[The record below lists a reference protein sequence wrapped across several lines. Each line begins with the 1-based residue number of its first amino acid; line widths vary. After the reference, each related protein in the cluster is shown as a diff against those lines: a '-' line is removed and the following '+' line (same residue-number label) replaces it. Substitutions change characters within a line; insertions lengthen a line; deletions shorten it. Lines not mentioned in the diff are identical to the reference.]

1 MSFAASIATLSLLQ
15 AALVAL
21 PRARRFPWPVPESR
35 WWGLVPPA
43 SIVLVVFG
51 IELFPHSADAL
62 AWLALVA
69 VPPLAALALGAL
81 LHGSR
86 PGWALVAVPL
96 FAVAWA
102 AQGSLAGETAATAL
116 TALACVALGWL
127 LVSVVPARWL
137 RWGVYAMAAI
147 DAALV
152 GAELL
157 QGPSGVLVAADPG
170 GLPRLQVLEFGAARM
185 GFGDA
190 FLAATV
196 GCLLAAEAA
205 FAADGP
211 KTALRLPFSARRQ
224 REGALLVAALGL
236 AFDLLFL
243 ALETLPAT
251 VPVALALAL
260 VEWRARR
267 GATLGGG
274 GSARMANEGDGV
286 DRREAGDRQRDAQ
299 P

>member
-1 MSFAASIATLSLLQ
+1 MPSFAVSIAGLSLLQ

-21 PRARRFPWPVPESR
+21 PRPQPPFGWMPESR
-35 WWGLVPPA
+35 WWALVPA
-43 SIVLVVFG
+43 GSIVLVVFG
-51 IELFPHSADAL
+51 IELLPGSADGL

-69 VPPLAALALGAL
+69 VPPLAALALGGL

-86 PGWALVAVPL
+86 PWWALVAVPL
-96 FAVAWA
+96 FGLAWA

-116 TALACVALGWL
+116 SALACIALGWL

-147 DAALV
+147 DAVLI

-170 GLPRLQVLEFGAARM
+170 GLPRLQVLELGAARM

-196 GCLLAAEAA
+196 GCLLALP
-205 FAADGP
+205 ADGP
-211 KTALRLPFSARRQ
+211 TTSKWRTFQARRQ
-224 REGALLVAALGL
+224 QEGAVLVAALGL
-236 AFDLLFL
+236 GFDLLFF
-243 ALETLPAT
+243 ALDTLPAT

-260 VEWRARR
+260 TEWRSRR
-267 GATLGGG
+267 GISG
-274 GSARMANEGDGV
+274 
-286 DRREAGDRQRDAQ
+286 GDR
-299 P
+299 

>member
-1 MSFAASIATLSLLQ
+1 VAVPSFAVSIAALSLLQ
-15 AALVAL
+15 AMLVVL
-21 PRARRFPWPVPESR
+21 PRAR
-35 WWGLVPPA
+35 PPA
-43 SIVLVVFG
+43 AWMPSSPWWALIPAGSIVVVVFG
-51 IELFPHSADAL
+51 IELLPDSADAL
-62 AWLALVA
+62 AWLALVT
-69 VPPLAALALGAL
+69 VPPLAALALGGL
-81 LHGSR
+81 VHGSR
-86 PGWALVAVPL
+86 PWWALAAVPL

-116 TALACVALGWL
+116 SALACVALGWL
-127 LVSVVPARWL
+127 LVSVVPASWL
-137 RWGVYAMAAI
+137 RWGIYAMAAI

-196 GCLLAAEAA
+196 GCLLA
-205 FAADGP
+205 GSR
-211 KTALRLPFSARRQ
+211 KRQ
-224 REGALLVAALGL
+224 LEGAALLAVLGL
-236 AFDLLFL
+236 SFDLLFF
-243 ALETLPAT
+243 ALDTLPAT

-260 VEWRARR
+260 TEWRSRR
-267 GATLGGG
+267 R
-274 GSARMANEGDGV
+274 SAGMADEGDGV
-286 DRREAGDRQRDAQ
+286 DRREAGDRQGDAQ

>member
-1 MSFAASIATLSLLQ
+1 VPSFAVSIAVLSLLQ

-21 PRARRFPWPVPESR
+21 PRARPSFGWMPESA
-35 WWGLVPPA
+35 WWALVPA
-43 SIVLVVFG
+43 GSIVLVVFG
-51 IELFPHSADAL
+51 IELLPDSADGL

-86 PGWALVAVPL
+86 PAWALAAVPL

-102 AQGSLAGETAATAL
+102 AQGSLAGEAAATAL
-116 TALACVALGWL
+116 SALACVALGWL
-127 LVSVVPARWL
+127 LVSVVAARWL

-147 DAALV
+147 DAALIA
-152 GAELL
+152 AELL

-170 GLPRLQVLEFGAARM
+170 GLPRLQVLELGAARM

-196 GCLLAAEAA
+196 GCLLATPPLS
-205 FAADGP
+205 ADGP
-211 KTALRLPFSARRQ
+211 KKGARVAFSARRQ
-224 REGALLVAALGL
+224 REGAVLVAALGL
-236 AFDLLFL
+236 SFDLLFF
-243 ALETLPAT
+243 ALDTLPAT

-260 VEWRARR
+260 TEWRFRR
-267 GATLGGG
+267 GSVGVADQ
-274 GSARMANEGDGV
+274 GDAV
-286 DRREAGDRQRDAQ
+286 DRGEAGDRQGDAQ

>member
-1 MSFAASIATLSLLQ
+1 MPSFPMSIAVLSLVQ

-21 PRARRFPWPVPESR
+21 PCARPRPAWMPESR

-43 SIVLVVFG
+43 SIVVVVLG
-51 IELFPHSADAL
+51 IELLPGSADGL
-62 AWLALVA
+62 AWLALFA
-69 VPPLAALALGAL
+69 VPPLAALALGGL

-86 PGWALVAVPL
+86 PAWALAAVPL
-96 FAVAWA
+96 FALAWA

-137 RWGVYAMAAI
+137 CWGIYAMAAI
-147 DAALV
+147 DALLV

-157 QGPSGVLVAADPG
+157 QGPSGVLVSADPG

-196 GCLLAAEAA
+196 GCLLA
-205 FAADGP
+205 
-211 KTALRLPFSARRQ
+211 LPPPTSPTGLKPDSGRRESSRRQ
-224 REGALLVAALGL
+224 REGALLLAALGL
-236 AFDLLFL
+236 AFDLLFF
-243 ALETLPAT
+243 ALDTLPAT

-260 VEWRARR
+260 TEWRAGRR
-267 GATLGGG
+267 SVGANQ
-274 GSARMANEGDGV
+274 RHGV
-286 DRREAGDRQRDAQ
+286 DRSEAGDRQRDAQ